1 MSVMGAVWLRLRA
14 ELRQQWRTVLA
25 LTVLLGLI
33 AGIALTAASGAR
45 RTDTAYPR
53 FLRQSHAADL
63 LVTSARSGFH
73 GYFRA
78 LARLPEVASADA
90 AAFLQM
96 SLPVRGASPFS
107 GMVAEASPF
116 GGDGVAI
123 NRVKVS
129 AGRIFDPADLRAVMI
144 NQPLADKAH
153 VRPGGTLHLIGYPQR
168 NGNPDIAHAAR
179 LAFRVSA
186 IVTFADEIV
195 PASGEPGEPRVLLS
209 PAFARTPQAQ
219 SFNPAG
225 GGAYVML
232 RPGADAAAFTH
243 EAAALALRYRAGSV
257 QVVHLATAYAA
268 TQRAIRPEAAALA
281 IFAALVGLIAL
292 ATIGQLLSRQLVLD
306 SAEFPVLRALGMGRS
321 GLAVLSLARVTI
333 VTTAGAAVA
342 VAVAVAASP
351 LMPIGPARFAEPS
364 PGVELN
370 FAILGAGFALIAVAP
385 LLVVAPAAV
394 RAAARAQGALGLAEP
409 AAPVRPSRLG
419 PALGLAGSVPG
430 SLGVRMAFEPG
441 HGRTAVPV
449 RSAFVGTTVA
459 VAAVVAAMV
468 FGASFLGL
476 VGTPHR
482 YGQNW
487 AQQLDMQVGSV
498 PVTLGMRV
506 LAKVRGLTGY
516 AGGDYG
522 QVSVA
527 AVGSNGGAVVPA
539 IGLNQLRGTGFL
551 TLLAGRGPARPG
563 EIALGPRTLR
573 TLGLH
578 LGQRVEV
585 GANGRAPSPM
595 RVVGSAVLA
604 GFSVGGGSATDLGTG
619 AVVPASVLSQPNPP
633 FCGPPQTCYNFFL
646 LRYRHGTDLRA
657 AGSRLEAVVTRAGC
671 PRGLCLVTTD
681 QRPSD
686 IQNYTGVRDTPLI
699 LGAVLALLAVG
710 TLAHVMLTGVHRR
723 RRDLAVLKTLGLRR
737 SQLLRLVS
745 WQASAL
751 AAASLL
757 VGLPLGLLAGRW
769 AWLVFA
775 DSAGVGNAADIPAAL
790 VLLAIPAT
798 LILANLIAAG
808 PGWTAARVRPA
819 RVLRA
824 E

>member
-1 MSVMGAVWLRLRA
+1 MGAVGLRLRA
-14 ELRQQWRTVLA
+14 ELRQQWRTSLA
-25 LTVLLGLI
+25 LAVLLGLI
-33 AGIALTAASGAR
+33 AGIALTAAVGAR
-45 RTDTAYPR
+45 RTVTAYPR

-63 LVTSARSGFH
+63 LVSPARSGFH

-78 LARLPEVASADA
+78 VARLPEVASADA

-96 SLPVRGASPFS
+96 SLPVPGASPFS
-107 GMVAEASPF
+107 GMVAEASSF
-116 GGDGVAI
+116 GGEGVAI
-123 NRVKVS
+123 NRVKID
-129 AGRIFDPADLRAVMI
+129 AGRTFDAADPRAVMI
-144 NQPLADKAH
+144 NQQLADRAH

-168 NGNPDIAHAAR
+168 NGNPDVAHAVR

-195 PASGEPGEPRVLLS
+195 PVAGELGEPRVLLS
-209 PAFARTPQAQ
+209 PAFSRTPRAQ

-225 GGAYVML
+225 GGAYVVL
-232 RPGADAAAFTH
+232 RPGADAVAFTGK
-243 EAAALALRYRAGSV
+243 AATLARRYRVGSV
-257 QVVHLATAYAA
+257 QVVHLATAHAA
-268 TQRAIRPEAAALA
+268 TQRAIRPEGAALA
-281 IFAALVGLIAL
+281 IFAALAGLIAL
-292 ATIGQLLSRQLVLD
+292 AIIGQLLSRQLVLD

-321 GLAVLSLARVTI
+321 DLAVLSLARVAI

-364 PGVELN
+364 PGAEVNL
-370 FAILGAGFALIAVAP
+370 AILGAGFTLIAIAP
-385 LLVVAPAAV
+385 LLAVTPAAV
-394 RAAARAQGALGLAEP
+394 RAAARGALGLAEP

-419 PALGLAGSVPG
+419 SALGLAGSVPG
-430 SLGVRMAFEPG
+430 SLGVRMAFQPG
-441 HGRTAVPV
+441 HGRTTVPV
-449 RSAFVGTTVA
+449 RSAFVGTMMA

-468 FGASFLGL
+468 FGASLLGL

-498 PVTLGMRV
+498 PLTFGTRV

-522 QVSVA
+522 QVSIA
-527 AVGSNGGAVVPA
+527 ALGSSRGAVVPA
-539 IGLNQLRGTGFL
+539 IGLDQLRETGFL
-551 TLLAGRGPARPG
+551 TLLAGRVPARPG

-585 GANGRAPSPM
+585 GANGRTPSPM

-604 GFSVGGGSATDLGTG
+604 GFKVGGGSATDLGTG
-619 AVVPASVLSQPNPP
+619 AVVPASVLSQPNAP

-646 LRYRHGTDLRA
+646 LRYRPGTDLRA
-657 AGSRLEAVVTRAGC
+657 AGRRLQTVVTRAGC

-699 LGAVLALLAVG
+699 LGAVLVLLGVG
-710 TLAHVMLTGVHRR
+710 TLAHVLLSGVRRR
-723 RRDLAVLKTLGLRR
+723 RRDFAVLKALGLRR
-737 SQLLRLVS
+737 SQLLRLVA

-751 AAASLL
+751 AAAPVLA
-757 VGLPLGLLAGRW
+757 GLPLGLLVGRW

-775 DSAGVGNAADIPAAL
+775 NSAGVGSAADVPAVL
-790 VLLAIPAT
+790 VLLTIPVT

-819 RVLRA
+819 LVLRS

>member
-14 ELRQQWRTVLA
+14 ELRQQWRTALA
-25 LTVLLGLI
+25 LAVLLGLI
-33 AGIALTAASGAR
+33 AGIALTAAAGAR
-45 RTDTAYPR
+45 RTATAYPR

-63 LVTSARSGFH
+63 LVTPARSGFH

-78 LARLPEVASADA
+78 VARLPEVASADA

-96 SLPVRGASPFS
+96 SLPVPGASPFS
-107 GMVAEASPF
+107 GLVAEASPF
-116 GGDGVAI
+116 GGEGVAI
-123 NRVKVS
+123 NRVKID
-129 AGRIFDPADLRAVMI
+129 AGRIFDAADPRAVMI
-144 NQPLADKAH
+144 NQRLADRAH

-168 NGNPDIAHAAR
+168 NGNPDVAHAVR

-195 PASGEPGEPRVLLS
+195 PVAGELGEPRVLLS
-209 PAFARTPQAQ
+209 PAFGRTPRAQ

-225 GGAYVML
+225 GGAYVVL
-232 RPGADAAAFTH
+232 RPGADAVAFTDK
-243 EAAALALRYRAGSV
+243 AATLGRRYRVGSV

-268 TQRAIRPEAAALA
+268 TQRAIQPEAAALA
-281 IFAALVGLIAL
+281 IFAALAGLIAL
-292 ATIGQLLSRQLVLD
+292 AIIGQLLSRQLVLD
-306 SAEFPVLRALGMGRS
+306 SAEFPVLRVLGMGRS
-321 GLAVLSLARVTI
+321 SLTVLSLARVAI

-342 VAVAVAASP
+342 VAMAVAASP

-364 PGVELN
+364 PGAEVNL
-370 FAILGAGFALIAVAP
+370 AILGAGFTLIAIAP

-394 RAAARAQGALGLAEP
+394 RAAARGALGLAEP

-419 PALGLAGSVPG
+419 SALGLAGSVPG
-430 SLGVRMAFEPG
+430 SLGVRMAFQPG
-441 HGRTAVPV
+441 HGRTTVPV
-449 RSAFVGTTVA
+449 RSAFVGTMMA

-468 FGASFLGL
+468 FGASLRGL

-498 PVTLGMRV
+498 PLTFGTRV
-506 LAKVRGLTGY
+506 LAKVSGLTGY

-522 QVSVA
+522 QVSIAALGSSRGVA
-527 AVGSNGGAVVPA
+527 VPA
-539 IGLNQLRGTGFL
+539 IGLDQLRETGFL
-551 TLLAGRGPARPG
+551 TLLAGRVPARPG

-573 TLGLH
+573 TLGLR

-585 GANGRAPSPM
+585 SANGRTPSPM

-619 AVVPASVLSQPNPP
+619 AVVPASVLSQPNAP

-646 LRYRHGTDLRA
+646 LRYRPGTDLRA
-657 AGSRLEAVVTRAGC
+657 AGRRLQTVVTRAGC

-686 IQNYTGVRDTPLI
+686 IQDYTGVRDTPLI
-699 LGAVLALLAVG
+699 LGAVLVLLGVG
-710 TLAHVMLTGVHRR
+710 TLAHVLLSGVQRR
-723 RRDLAVLKTLGLRR
+723 RRDFAVLKALGLRR
-737 SQLLRLVS
+737 SQLLRLVA

-751 AAASLL
+751 AAAPLL
-757 VGLPLGLLAGRW
+757 AGLPLGLLVGRW

-775 DSAGVGNAADIPAAL
+775 NSAGVGSAADVPAVL
-790 VLLAIPAT
+790 VLLIIPVT

-819 RVLRA
+819 LVLRS

>member
-1 MSVMGAVWLRLRA
+1 MSVMGAVGLRLRA
-14 ELRQQWRTVLA
+14 ELRQQWRTSLA
-25 LTVLLGLI
+25 LAVLLGLI
-33 AGIALTAASGAR
+33 AGIALTAAAGAR
-45 RTDTAYPR
+45 RTVTAYPR

-63 LVTSARSGFH
+63 LVTPARSGFH

-78 LARLPEVASADA
+78 VARLPEVASADA

-96 SLPVRGASPFS
+96 SLPVPGASPFS

-116 GGDGVAI
+116 GGEGVAI
-123 NRVKVS
+123 NRVKID
-129 AGRIFDPADLRAVMI
+129 AGRIFDAADPRAVMI
-144 NQPLADKAH
+144 NQQLADRAH

-168 NGNPDIAHAAR
+168 NGNPDVAHAVR

-195 PASGEPGEPRVLLS
+195 PAAGEPGEPRVLLS
-209 PAFARTPQAQ
+209 PAFSRTPRAQ

-225 GGAYVML
+225 GGAYVVL
-232 RPGADAAAFTH
+232 RPGADAVAFTGK
-243 EAAALALRYRAGSV
+243 AAALARRYRVGSV

-281 IFAALVGLIAL
+281 IFAALAGLIAL
-292 ATIGQLLSRQLVLD
+292 AIIGQLLSRQLVLD

-321 GLAVLSLARVTI
+321 DLAVLSLARVAI

-342 VAVAVAASP
+342 VAAAVAASP

-364 PGVELN
+364 PGAEVNL
-370 FAILGAGFALIAVAP
+370 AILGAGFTLIAIAP
-385 LLVVAPAAV
+385 LLAVTPAAV
-394 RAAARAQGALGLAEP
+394 RAAARGALGLAEP

-419 PALGLAGSVPG
+419 SALGLAGSVPG
-430 SLGVRMAFEPG
+430 SLGVRMAFQPG
-441 HGRTAVPV
+441 HGRTTVPV
-449 RSAFVGTTVA
+449 RSAFVGTMMA

-468 FGASFLGL
+468 FGASLRGL

-498 PVTLGMRV
+498 PLTFGTRV

-522 QVSVA
+522 QVSIATLGSSRGVA
-527 AVGSNGGAVVPA
+527 VPA
-539 IGLNQLRGTGFL
+539 IGLDQLRESGFL
-551 TLLAGRGPARPG
+551 TLLAGRVPARPG

-573 TLGLH
+573 TLGLR

-585 GANGRAPSPM
+585 GANGGTPSPM

-619 AVVPASVLSQPNPP
+619 AVVPAAVLSQPNAP

-646 LRYRHGTDLRA
+646 LRYRPGTDLRA
-657 AGSRLEAVVTRAGC
+657 AGRRLQTVVTRAGC
-671 PRGLCLVTTD
+671 PRGLCRVTTD

-686 IQNYTGVRDTPLI
+686 IKNYTGVRDTPLI
-699 LGAVLALLAVG
+699 LGAVLVLLGVG
-710 TLAHVMLTGVHRR
+710 TLVHVLLSGVQRR
-723 RRDLAVLKTLGLRR
+723 RRDFAVLKALGLRR
-737 SQLLRLVS
+737 SQLLRLVA

-751 AAASLL
+751 AAAPLL
-757 VGLPLGLLAGRW
+757 AGLPLGLLVGRW

-775 DSAGVGNAADIPAAL
+775 NSAGVGSAADVPAVL
-790 VLLAIPAT
+790 VLLTIPVT

-819 RVLRA
+819 LVLRS